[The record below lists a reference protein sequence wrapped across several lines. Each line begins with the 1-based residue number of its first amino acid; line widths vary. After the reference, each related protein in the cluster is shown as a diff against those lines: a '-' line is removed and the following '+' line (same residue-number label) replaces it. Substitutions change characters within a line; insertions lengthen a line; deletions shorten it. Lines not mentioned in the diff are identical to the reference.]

1 MKRILFIAPSYLD
14 LYKLILKELQ
24 VLAGNQVDFIPA
36 KHFDSPYY
44 QWVGHKT
51 IRQIWFEYISKPIDK
66 YWKEQ
71 IKQGTLSHSYDEC
84 FIINGED
91 CSSYL
96 LKHLRKKNMNIKIH
110 LYVWDSSNWFD
121 YYRHQDLYDSIHTF
135 DMSDADKYEKA
146 EYLPFFI
153 PREMQKSRYQ
163 PEFKYKISCIGTD
176 HDGRAYIIRNFII
189 PLCEQRGWSYYFKL
203 MPFFKEQL
211 EDNNDN
217 LFIEYPINA
226 DDYNTIMEESECVLD
241 IDRPMQTALTPRFV
255 WALAAGKKI
264 ITSNQNYRRL
274 LESIVSKDVITQQ
287 VKCIDV
293 NKPILDVEFMN
304 KKLSFSS
311 KIGMERLYIQNWV
324 NTILYGK
331 E

>member
-1 MKRILFIAPSYLD
+1 
-14 LYKLILKELQ
+14 
-24 VLAGNQVDFIPA
+24 
-36 KHFDSPYY
+36 
-44 QWVGHKT
+44 
-51 IRQIWFEYISKPIDK
+51 
-66 YWKEQ
+66 
-71 IKQGTLSHSYDEC
+71 
-84 FIINGED
+84 
-91 CSSYL
+91 
-96 LKHLRKKNMNIKIH
+96 MN
-110 LYVWDSSNWFD
+110 
-121 YYRHQDLYDSIHTF
+121 
-135 DMSDADKYEKA
+135 
-146 EYLPFFI
+146 
-153 PREMQKSRYQ
+153 
-163 PEFKYKISCIGTD
+163 
-176 HDGRAYIIRNFII
+176 
-189 PLCEQRGWSYYFKL
+189 QRGWSYYFKL

-241 IDRPMQTALTPRFV
+241 IDRPMQTALTPRLV

-304 KKLSFSS
+304 KKMSFSS

>member
-1 MKRILFIAPSYLD
+1 
-14 LYKLILKELQ
+14 
-24 VLAGNQVDFIPA
+24 
-36 KHFDSPYY
+36 
-44 QWVGHKT
+44 
-51 IRQIWFEYISKPIDK
+51 
-66 YWKEQ
+66 
-71 IKQGTLSHSYDEC
+71 
-84 FIINGED
+84 
-91 CSSYL
+91 
-96 LKHLRKKNMNIKIH
+96 
-110 LYVWDSSNWFD
+110 
-121 YYRHQDLYDSIHTF
+121 
-135 DMSDADKYEKA
+135 
-146 EYLPFFI
+146 
-153 PREMQKSRYQ
+153 
-163 PEFKYKISCIGTD
+163 
-176 HDGRAYIIRNFII
+176 
-189 PLCEQRGWSYYFKL
+189 

-241 IDRPMQTALTPRFV
+241 IDRPMQTALTPRLV

-274 LESIVSKDVITQQ
+274 LESIVSKDVITLQ

>member
-1 MKRILFIAPSYLD
+1 MQLC
-14 LYKLILKELQ
+14 Q
-24 VLAGNQVDFIPA
+24 
-36 KHFDSPYY
+36 
-44 QWVGHKT
+44 
-51 IRQIWFEYISKPIDK
+51 
-66 YWKEQ
+66 
-71 IKQGTLSHSYDEC
+71 
-84 FIINGED
+84 
-91 CSSYL
+91 
-96 LKHLRKKNMNIKIH
+96 
-110 LYVWDSSNWFD
+110 
-121 YYRHQDLYDSIHTF
+121 
-135 DMSDADKYEKA
+135 
-146 EYLPFFI
+146 YLPFFI

-163 PEFKYKISCIGTD
+163 PEFKYKISCIGTE

-241 IDRPMQTALTPRFV
+241 IDRPMQTALTPRLV

>member
-1 MKRILFIAPSYLD
+1 M
-14 LYKLILKELQ
+14 
-24 VLAGNQVDFIPA
+24 
-36 KHFDSPYY
+36 
-44 QWVGHKT
+44 
-51 IRQIWFEYISKPIDK
+51 
-66 YWKEQ
+66 
-71 IKQGTLSHSYDEC
+71 
-84 FIINGED
+84 
-91 CSSYL
+91 
-96 LKHLRKKNMNIKIH
+96 
-110 LYVWDSSNWFD
+110 
-121 YYRHQDLYDSIHTF
+121 
-135 DMSDADKYEKA
+135 
-146 EYLPFFI
+146 
-153 PREMQKSRYQ
+153 
-163 PEFKYKISCIGTD
+163 
-176 HDGRAYIIRNFII
+176 
-189 PLCEQRGWSYYFKL
+189 
-203 MPFFKEQL
+203 

-241 IDRPMQTALTPRFV
+241 IDRPMQTALTPRLV

>member
-1 MKRILFIAPSYLD
+1 
-14 LYKLILKELQ
+14 
-24 VLAGNQVDFIPA
+24 
-36 KHFDSPYY
+36 
-44 QWVGHKT
+44 
-51 IRQIWFEYISKPIDK
+51 
-66 YWKEQ
+66 
-71 IKQGTLSHSYDEC
+71 
-84 FIINGED
+84 
-91 CSSYL
+91 
-96 LKHLRKKNMNIKIH
+96 
-110 LYVWDSSNWFD
+110 
-121 YYRHQDLYDSIHTF
+121 
-135 DMSDADKYEKA
+135 
-146 EYLPFFI
+146 
-153 PREMQKSRYQ
+153 
-163 PEFKYKISCIGTD
+163 
-176 HDGRAYIIRNFII
+176 
-189 PLCEQRGWSYYFKL
+189 

-241 IDRPMQTALTPRFV
+241 IDRPMQTALTPRLV

-304 KKLSFSS
+304 KKMSFSS

>member
-1 MKRILFIAPSYLD
+1 
-14 LYKLILKELQ
+14 
-24 VLAGNQVDFIPA
+24 
-36 KHFDSPYY
+36 
-44 QWVGHKT
+44 
-51 IRQIWFEYISKPIDK
+51 
-66 YWKEQ
+66 
-71 IKQGTLSHSYDEC
+71 
-84 FIINGED
+84 
-91 CSSYL
+91 
-96 LKHLRKKNMNIKIH
+96 
-110 LYVWDSSNWFD
+110 
-121 YYRHQDLYDSIHTF
+121 
-135 DMSDADKYEKA
+135 
-146 EYLPFFI
+146 
-153 PREMQKSRYQ
+153 
-163 PEFKYKISCIGTD
+163 
-176 HDGRAYIIRNFII
+176 
-189 PLCEQRGWSYYFKL
+189 

-241 IDRPMQTALTPRFV
+241 IDRPMQTALTPRLV